1 MLGLLKIIGGAL
13 GRVAGVAGGHQ
24 AGENNA
30 RVKQGELD
38 ISRDRNVLDR
48 YGLQQRAQF
57 DAGNLDLDRKGFE
70 TSNRSAT
77 SKQALIGA
85 LLGGGIAPTSF
96 KGGQASGGM
105 FRALQSNP
113 DALAAMKT
121 LGSQGAE
128 AQATPLQFTGGE
140 VLDAPGLSNPQKLD
154 IKGSKWMKILQMI
167 GAAADFNNEQT
178 PPPLP
183 SRDLRNWGGPQ

>member
-1 MLGLLKIIGGAL
+1 MLGLLKTIGGAL
-13 GRVAGVAGGHQ
+13 GRIGGIAGGQ
-24 AGENNA
+24 QDGQNKA
-30 RVKQGELD
+30 RVAQGQLD
-38 ISRDRNVLDR
+38 LDRDRNVLDR

-57 DAGNLDLDRKGFE
+57 DAGRQDLDRKSFE

-85 LLGGGIAPTSF
+85 LLGGGMAPTSF
-96 KGGQASGGM
+96 KGGQASGGIL
-105 FRALQSNP
+105 RALQANP

-140 VLDAPGLSNPQKLD
+140 LLDAPGLSNPQKLD
-154 IKGSKWMKILQMI
+154 VKGSKWMRILQ
-167 GAAADFNNEQT
+167 
-178 PPPLP
+178 L
-183 SRDLRNWGGPQ
+183 LGGI